1 MTKQDTIKQIK
12 SPHIAGQGNPTGR
25 KEAQEQGTV
34 HEIFSPILGTPQNKT
49 KQNKTKQN
57 KTKQNKTKQNK
68 LTTTTYKQTWFR
80 PMQPHACCFRLCE
93 HL

>member
-1 MTKQDTIKQIK
+1 LLDKATQQE
-12 SPHIAGQGNPTGR
+12 
-25 KEAQEQGTV
+25 EAQEQGTV

-68 LTTTTYKQTWFR
+68 TKQANNYNIQTDLVQTYAT
-80 PMQPHACCFRLCE
+80 PCLLLPSL
-93 HL
+93 